1 MKTEKSDIFYTCFIG
16 FMFVL
21 YVISMYEAMVNRP
34 AHLEAINAQYLE
46 NAKAAVDYEDKSL
59 EQTYD
64 NLIAEL
70 NEHPENGY
78 AHLFIATLWY
88 AVRDYDEASASVDKA
103 LEYLLPADHEFRA
116 SAYLMKSGI
125 ALIKEDKESGIGF
138 LKKALKETPDDES
151 LQQRLDDLMEK
162 HSDFK

>member
-1 MKTEKSDIFYTCFIG
+1 MKKEKADIFYTCLIG
-16 FMFVL
+16 IMFVAF
-21 YVISMYEAMVNRP
+21 VISMYEAMVNRP
-34 AHLEAINAQYLE
+34 AHLEMINASYLE

-78 AHLFIATLWY
+78 AYLFVATLWY
-88 AVRDYDEASASVDKA
+88 AVGDYDEASAYVDKA

-125 ALIKEDKESGIGF
+125 ALSVDDRESALSY
-138 LKKALKETPDDES
+138 LKDALKETPDEES
-151 LQQRLDDLMEK
+151 LQQKLDNLME
-162 HSDFK
+162 

>member
-1 MKTEKSDIFYTCFIG
+1 MKTEKSDIFYICFIG
-16 FMFVL
+16 FMFAL

-88 AVRDYDEASASVDKA
+88 AVRDYDEASASVDKS
-103 LEYLLPADHEFRA
+103 LEYLLQADHEFRA

-125 ALIKEDKESGIGF
+125 ALIKEDKESAISY
-138 LKKALKETPDDES
+138 LKDALKETPDDES
-151 LQQRLDDLMEK
+151 LQQRLDNLME
-162 HSDFK
+162 

>member
-1 MKTEKSDIFYTCFIG
+1 MKAEKSDIFYTCFIG
-16 FMFVL
+16 FMFAL

-78 AHLFIATLWY
+78 AHLFVATLWY
-88 AVRDYDEASASVDKA
+88 AVGDYDEASASVDKA
-103 LEYLLPADHEFRA
+103 LKYLLPKEHEFRA

-125 ALIKEDKESGIGF
+125 ALSADDRESAISC
-138 LKKALKETPDDES
+138 LKDALKETPDDES
-151 LQQRLDDLMEK
+151 LQQRLDDLMK
-162 HSDFK
+162 QT